1 MEEEFVSNQEQL
13 KPQEDKNEEDRSKVD
28 DLRGSP
34 MSVENLEELID
45 ENHTIEDEL
54 HLSLF
59 LRTRIYTYEQ
69 YLWTEDRA
77 GTTRFIDTTV
87 VKEIL

>member
-1 MEEEFVSNQEQL
+1 M
-13 KPQEDKNEEDRSKVD
+13 
-28 DLRGSP
+28 
-34 MSVENLEELID
+34 ID
-45 ENHTIEDEL
+45 ENHAIEDEL